1 MKNRQGEAGKSQE
14 IGFYAQTACTFSRT
28 FFDRRPHVL
37 WVRLSRNR
45 SEDAGIAAYAARDQL
60 TENWLPQGQLV

>member
-1 MKNRQGEAGKSQE
+1 
-14 IGFYAQTACTFSRT
+14 
-28 FFDRRPHVL
+28 
-37 WVRLSRNR
+37 VRLSRNR